1 MKAAAETQT
10 LTGFLGAD
18 GEALAGRP
26 ESCRVVAPNLHQV
39 VGVGLHALQPGVGV
53 CVGRCHSLR
62 PCLALLVIPPEL
74 HLKRTIMEICFLK
87 KKQWLNEIKGS
98 H

>member
-1 MKAAAETQT
+1 MTAAAETH
-10 LTGFLGAD
+10 TGFLGAD

-26 ESCRVVAPNLHQV
+26 ESCRVVAPDLHQV

-53 CVGRCHSLR
+53 CVGRGHSLR

-74 HLKRTIMEICFLK
+74 HLKWTIMEICLLK
-87 KKQWLNEIKGS
+87 KKTTAVD
-98 H
+98 